1 MKVKTEKKTIET
13 IKAWIPV
20 EIIVTDELKRKLEK
34 YQKSIDELQER
45 KGMILKYES
54 IDEILEDIEIKI
66 DKELSET

>member
-20 EIIVTDELKRKLEK
+20 EIIVTDELKRRLEK

-45 KGMILKYES
+45 KGMILKYKS